1 MEENENKRRL
11 KTIKNEIIKL
21 IQKNGLTT
29 SGIKNDCEG
38 YLYCISN
45 SIHSVYSTDIYKLGN
60 TINMIERIRSYNISY
75 FEKINI
81 HLLLEVSPS
90 LIKIFCS
97 QKNFIRGSI

>member
-1 MEENENKRRL
+1 MSKRFIINLQENIFKKMLKKICLIKIYKWKMEENERRL

-45 SIHSVYSTDIYKLGN
+45 SIHCVYSTDIYKLGI
-60 TINMIERIRSYNISY
+60 TIIVIP
-75 FEKINI
+75 F
-81 HLLLEVSPS
+81 
-90 LIKIFCS
+90 
-97 QKNFIRGSI
+97 